1 MTDEK
6 KEPITM
12 DLAAENDPAADE
24 IVVMDL
30 QKQIRGMEENIQF
43 LQYQNE
49 GMSDMARMNAAIRFL
64 ANQIE
69 RVPGYTKVEDVDIEF
84 AIDLADRLISRYQEL
99 IEGKAR
105 EYHQRVMEQ
114 QKERG
119 NGDSDA
125 VN

>member
-1 MTDEK
+1 MSDEK

-12 DLAAENDPAADE
+12 DPPAENDPTADE

-30 QKQIRGMEENIQF
+30 QKQIRGMEENIHF

-49 GMSDMARMNAAIRFL
+49 GMSDMARMNAAIKFL
-64 ANQIE
+64 AEQIE
-69 RVPGYTKVEDVDIEF
+69 PGYTNIEDVDIEF

-105 EYHQRVMEQ
+105 EYHKRVLEQ

-119 NGDSDA
+119 SGDSDA